1 MELGSIIIDSIK
13 NFVSKDKA
21 DDKENS
27 CNPVER
33 NTVLITDTSI
43 PIQEKSSDK
52 KRPRCCS
59 PTPR

>member
-1 MELGSIIIDSIK
+1 MELGSILVKSIT
-13 NFVSKDKA
+13 NIGSKG
-21 DDKENS
+21 DDNKENS
-27 CNPVER
+27 CKPVTR
-33 NTVLITDTSI
+33 DTVLITDTSI

>member
-13 NFVSKDKA
+13 NLGSKDKG

-27 CNPVER
+27 SNNVER

-43 PIQEKSSDK
+43 PIQEKEG
-52 KRPRCCS
+52 RPRCCS
-59 PTPR
+59 PIPR

>member
-1 MELGSIIIDSIK
+1 MELGSIIVESIK
-13 NFVSKDKA
+13 NLGSKDK
-21 DDKENS
+21 DDNKENS

-43 PIQEKSSDK
+43 PIQEKQG
-52 KRPRCCS
+52 RPRCCS